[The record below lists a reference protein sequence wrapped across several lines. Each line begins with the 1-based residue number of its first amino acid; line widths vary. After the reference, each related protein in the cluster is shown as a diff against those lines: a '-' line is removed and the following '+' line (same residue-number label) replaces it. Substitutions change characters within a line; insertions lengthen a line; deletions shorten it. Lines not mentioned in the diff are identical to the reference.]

1 MNKSIFEEYNISEEL
16 NNAIS
21 ALGFEEATPIQA
33 QAIPLMLQGRDLIG
47 QAQTGT
53 GKTIAFGV
61 PVIEAI
67 DSHSKLTQAI
77 VLCPTRELAIQV
89 AEEFGLLLKFKK
101 TVHVVPIYG
110 GQPIERQ
117 MQALRKGAQIII
129 ATPGRL
135 IDHLHR
141 KTINLSQV
149 KVVVLDE
156 ADVMLDMGFREDIE
170 IILKTTPKEKQTVL
184 FSATMPKVILELT
197 KRYLKNPEFIKVV
210 HKELTVPSINQYY
223 VEIKPGMKLEG
234 LSRMLDLYNP
244 KLSLVFCNTKR
255 GVDDLV
261 KHLHTRGYLAE
272 ALHGD
277 LKQNQRDK
285 VMKKFRTGQ
294 IDILVATDVAARGID
309 VDEIDAVFNYDMP
322 QDEEYYVHRIGRT
335 ARAGRVGESY
345 TFVTG
350 KEIYK
355 IRDIERFTKTKI
367 ISKSLPKAEDV
378 AEKKSAG
385 FIEKIKHAIGDGK
398 GLEKFEVFVQQLI
411 DEDFTTLEIATGL
424 MKLMMKNENTAAAS
438 TPIISK
444 HVSEKSH
451 SHTNSHLD
459 SRSHSHSHEQSRNGS
474 GNSERLFMNLGKKSK
489 MSQRDLLR
497 LFTEQA
503 GIPEK
508 KVIEVDMYDKF
519 SFVEVDS
526 AYVEKAISAIDGT
539 SIKGK
544 RIAIEVAKS
553 R

>member
-1 MNKSIFEEYNISEEL
+1 MNKSIFEHFGISEEL

-21 ALGFEEATPIQA
+21 SLGFEEATPIQA
-33 QAIPLMLQGRDLIG
+33 QAIPLMLSGKDLIG

-61 PVIEAI
+61 PLIEHI
-67 DSHSKLTQAI
+67 DASAKHTQAI

-101 TVHVVPIYG
+101 QVHAVPIYG

-117 MQALRKGAQIII
+117 MQAIRKGAQIII

-141 KTINLSQV
+141 KTINLSNV
-149 KVVVLDE
+149 KTVVLDE
-156 ADVMLDMGFREDIE
+156 ADIMLDMGFRDDIE
-170 IILKTTPKEKQTVL
+170 IILKTTPKEKQTVF
-184 FSATMPKVILELT
+184 FSATMPKAILELT
-197 KRYLKNPEFIKVV
+197 KRYLKSPEIVKVM
-210 HKELTVPSINQYY
+210 HKEMTVPNINQYY
-223 VEIKPGMKLEG
+223 VELKQGMKLDA
-234 LSRMLDLYNP
+234 LSRLLDLYNP

-255 GVDDLV
+255 AVDDLV
-261 KHLHTRGYLAE
+261 SHLHTRGYLAE
-272 ALHGD
+272 SLHGD
-277 LKQNQRDK
+277 MKQNQRDK

-294 IDILVATDVAARGID
+294 IDMLVATDVAARGID
-309 VDEIDAVFNYDMP
+309 VDEIDMVFNYDMP

-335 ARAGRVGESY
+335 ARAGRAGQAY

-367 ISKSLPKAEDV
+367 TSKALPKPEDI

-385 FIEKIKHAIGDGK
+385 FVEKIKKAIGDGK
-398 GLEKFEVFVQQLI
+398 SLSKYEKYVQQLM
-411 DEDFTTLEIATGL
+411 DEDFTTLEIASGLVKLL
-424 MKLMMKNENTAAAS
+424 MKDNVE
-438 TPIISK
+438 
-444 HVSEKSH
+444 VSETFSETPKVSKQVKVVKSRENGFQNGYESKAGKH
-451 SHTNSHLD
+451 KNS
-459 SRSHSHSHEQSRNGS
+459 G
-474 GNSERLFMNLGKKSK
+474 SERLFMNIGKKSK
-489 MSQRDLLR
+489 ANPQDLMR
-497 LFTEQA
+497 MFTDEA
-503 GIPEK
+503 GIPAK
-508 KVIEVDMYDKF
+508 AIIEVDMYDKF
-519 SFVEVDS
+519 SFVEVS
-526 AYVEKAISAIDGT
+526 SEYVDTAISAIDGT